1 MLPDAQAVASRSVSA
16 DQRSMQFDVFISY
29 SSHDK
34 STADATCAALEG
46 AGIRCWIAPRDIL
59 PGADWGAAIM
69 DALDTCRAMVLIFS
83 SHANA
88 SPQIRREVE
97 RVVGRGMPIIPV
109 RIEETTPTKALAYFM
124 GPVHWLDAM
133 TPPLEQHLQRL
144 ADSLR
149 TLLAVEEHKAG
160 ATKEATPDDAT
171 VPLSTPAAEA
181 VAAYNSGAA
190 KAIGATTDTVAKRL
204 SPARML
210 AVKCAVIVAAAIG
223 LVLTIATIVY
233 QVLGWLP
240 VTAGLAFTSIWLV
253 YRNLTS
259 QQQIAKVTA
268 LCCGLVW
275 AYLAIWNAAGSN
287 IPLVA
292 IEGIASGCLL
302 YVSVELARLK

>member
-1 MLPDAQAVASRSVSA
+1 
-16 DQRSMQFDVFISY
+16 MQFDVFISY

-34 STADATCAALEG
+34 SIADATCAALES

-97 RVVGRGMPIIPV
+97 RVVGRGIPIIPV

-133 TPPLEQHLQRL
+133 TPPLEQHLRRL
-144 ADSLR
+144 ANSLK

-160 ATKEATPDDAT
+160 ATKEATHDDAT
-171 VPLSTPAAEA
+171 VPVSTPAAESVTA
-181 VAAYNSGAA
+181 HTSEAPN
-190 KAIGATTDTVAKRL
+190 AIGATADKLARRL

-210 AVKCAVIVAAAIG
+210 AVKWSVIVAAAIG

-240 VTAGLAFTSIWLV
+240 VTAALAFISIWLV

-259 QQQIAKVTA
+259 QLQIAKVAA
-268 LCCGLVW
+268 LCRGLVW

-287 IPLVA
+287 IPLVV